1 METMKKLKT
10 FIRENRKQIIWLV
23 VTIIVAWFI
32 IELISNW
39 AAFSDGFHAGLE
51 H

>member
-10 FIRENRKQIIWLV
+10 FIRENRKQIIWLL
-23 VTIIVAWFI
+23 VTVIAAWFI

-39 AAFSDGFHAGLE
+39 AAFMDGYNEGMSQ
-51 H
+51 